1 MKIQNFSPEELDTF
15 RRLCNFTKD
24 ERVFF
29 ELRLKNCSN
38 VKIALQMNVSESTVS
53 NLAKRVKSKIKRII

>member
-1 MKIQNFSPEELDTF
+1 MKIQNFNPDELDTF

-24 ERVFF
+24 EREFF

>member
-1 MKIQNFSPEELDTF
+1 MKIQNFSPDELDTF

-24 ERVFF
+24 ERTFF